1 MNQTSN
7 IGVRRYLTLILGET
21 GIFGIDIHV
30 VREILDY
37 TDITRLPRMP
47 DHMRGVVDVRGQAVP
62 VLDLGLKL
70 GFGPVNQTLN
80 TRIVIVEQSDP
91 NGGVRLVGALTEAVK
106 EVLELDAQTI
116 APPPAMGTE
125 GEKACIQGM
134 GRHNG
139 RFIILLDTNRV
150 FSDEDLAGLADLTQ
164 QAASQASASH
174 AA

>member
-7 IGVRRYLTLILGET
+7 TGVRRFLTLTLGET
-21 GIFGIDIHV
+21 GVFAIDIHV

-47 DHMRGVVDVRGQAVP
+47 EHMRGVVDVRGHAVP

-70 GFGPVNQTLN
+70 GFGPVNQTLS
-80 TRIVIVEQSDP
+80 TRIVIVEQPDP
-91 NGGVRLVGALTEAVK
+91 DGGIRLVGALTEAVK

-116 APPPAMGTE
+116 APPPAMGTDVE
-125 GEKACIQGM
+125 RACIQGIA
-134 GRHNG
+134 RHNG
-139 RFIILLDTNRV
+139 RFIILLDTARV
-150 FSDEDLAGLADLTQ
+150 FSDEDLAGLAGLSQ
-164 QAASQASASH
+164 QAAAH

>member
-1 MNQTSN
+1 MNQTSTS
-7 IGVRRYLTLILGET
+7 GVQRFLTLILGET
-21 GIFGIDIHV
+21 GVFGISIHA

-80 TRIVIVEQSDP
+80 TRIVIVEQPAPD
-91 NGGVRLVGALTEAVK
+91 GGVRLVGALTEAVK
-106 EVLELDAQTI
+106 EVLELDTEAI
-116 APPPAMGTE
+116 APPPTMGTDVDQ
-125 GEKACIQGM
+125 ACIQGM

-139 RFIILLDTNRV
+139 RFIILLDTARV
-150 FSDEDLAGLADLTQ
+150 FSDEDLVGVAGLTQ
-164 QAASQASASH
+164 QAAAQAAASH

>member
-7 IGVRRYLTLILGET
+7 IGVRRFLTLILGET

-37 TDITRLPRMP
+37 TDIARLPRMP

-80 TRIVIVEQSDP
+80 TRIVIVEQPDP
-91 NGGVRLVGALTEAVK
+91 DGGVRLVGALTEAVK
-106 EVLELDAQTI
+106 EVLELDAQAI
-116 APPPAMGTE
+116 APPPGMGTDVE
-125 GEKACIQGM
+125 AACIQGIA
-134 GRHNG
+134 RHNG
-139 RFIILLDTNRV
+139 RFIILLDTARV
-150 FSDEDLAGLADLTQ
+150 FSDEDLAGLASLTQ
-164 QAASQASASH
+164 QAATHH

>member
-1 MNQTSN
+1 MTQTSN
-7 IGVRRYLTLILGET
+7 TGVQRFLTLILGE

-47 DHMRGVVDVRGQAVP
+47 EHLRGVVDVRGQAVP

-70 GFGPVNQTLN
+70 GFGPVKQTLN
-80 TRIVIVEQSDP
+80 TRIVIVEQPDP
-91 NGGVRLVGALTEAVK
+91 DGSVRLVGALTEAVK
-106 EVLELDAQTI
+106 EVMELDDNAI

-125 GEKACIQGM
+125 DEKACIQGIA
-134 GRHNG
+134 RHNG
-139 RFIILLDTNRV
+139 RFIIILDTARV
-150 FSDEDLAGLADLTQ
+150 FSDEDLAGLAGLTQ
-164 QAASQASASH
+164 QAAAQATAHH

>member
-7 IGVRRYLTLILGET
+7 IGVRRFLTLILGET

-37 TDITRLPRMP
+37 TDITRLPQMP

-62 VLDLGLKL
+62 ILDLGLKL

-80 TRIVIVEQSDP
+80 TRIVIVEQPDP
-91 NGGVRLVGALTEAVK
+91 DGGVRLVGALTEAVK
-106 EVLELDAQTI
+106 EVLEIDAQAI
-116 APPPAMGTE
+116 ALPPAMGTDVE
-125 GEKACIQGM
+125 RACIQGIA
-134 GRHNG
+134 RHNG
-139 RFIILLDTNRV
+139 RFIIILDTARV
-150 FSDEDLAGLADLTQ
+150 FSDEDLAGLAGLTQ
-164 QAASQASASH
+164 QAAAHH